1 MRLPFP
7 AGRGT
12 LAAMTLH
19 HTVSGT
25 GPPVVLLHAG
35 VADSRMWSV
44 QAGSGPGGLAD
55 RFTLVAPDLRGFGR
69 SPEPSPEDAPWSHAD
84 DVLTVLDELGIGTA
98 SVVGCSYG
106 GRVALELAALAP
118 DRVDRLVLVCSALRG
133 LEPTASVRAFA
144 DEEDALLEAGDVAAA
159 TDLNVRT
166 WVGPEADDAVRDLVR
181 TMQQRAFEVQLAAD
195 EVEAEDVVVDLA
207 AITIPVTVMYGAK
220 DLDHFANVAR
230 HLHEHLPQSELVE
243 LPWAGHLPTLERP
256 EEMAGR
262 LSAAL
267 AV

>member
-1 MRLPFP
+1 
-7 AGRGT
+7 
-12 LAAMTLH
+12 MTLH

-55 RFTLVAPDLRGFGR
+55 RFTLVTPDLRGFGR
-69 SPEPSPEDAPWSHAD
+69 SPEPSPEDAPWSHAG

-181 TMQQRAFEVQLAAD
+181 TMQRRAFEVQLAAD